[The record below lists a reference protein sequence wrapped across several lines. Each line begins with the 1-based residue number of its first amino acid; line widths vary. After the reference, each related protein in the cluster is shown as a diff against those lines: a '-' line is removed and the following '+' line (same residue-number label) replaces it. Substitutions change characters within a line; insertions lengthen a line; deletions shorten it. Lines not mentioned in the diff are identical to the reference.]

1 MRTALLVCL
10 LAASARAGVSLEGP
24 WSVRIERTGW
34 QPEIATGTLLLKAK
48 GGSLAFDVVLYARR
62 YDLADVEMNEKQ
74 VSFRLESAEF
84 DLRFSAELKGSRL
97 EGRCDWK
104 GCGDFA
110 FTARRKESRPEEH
123 FEKGLSF
130 AGFFPKGDP
139 KYGGAAMDELVA
151 AAAESDTDAVIVL
164 KDGRV
169 VCERTF
175 GRPAGPIHVMSVT
188 KFVTAIAVGLLL
200 EEKKIPSVDAPIST
214 WFPEWADKGV
224 ALRHLLTHTSGIEVH
239 QENGHPSARL
249 LNAEKDKVAYV
260 RALSLAKPPGTEY
273 LYSNEATALLSG
285 VIAAAAGEEADSY
298 LARRLMK
305 PLGIRDWK
313 WDRDGAEHTFTYANL
328 QLTARDL
335 ARIGQMVAEGG
346 KGVVAPETI
355 RLLGSPATPLAKG
368 QGLLWMLRLDGA
380 GKVVGYFHTGW
391 LGQTLCVFPERRL
404 VGVRLRS
411 FKNESDAEKPEYQLG
426 RFLALVE
433 GLP

>member
-1 MRTALLVCL
+1 MGTALALCL
-10 LAASARAGVSLEGP
+10 IVTSSWAGNPLEGP
-24 WSVRIERTGW
+24 WAVRIERTGW
-34 QPEIATGTLLLKAK
+34 QPEIATGTLLLKEK

-62 YDLADVEMNEKQ
+62 YDLADVELRGKQ
-74 VSFRLESAEF
+74 VSFRLQSGEF
-84 DLRFSAELKGSRL
+84 DLRFAAELKGTRL

-104 GCGDFA
+104 GCGDFP
-110 FTARRKESRPEEH
+110 FTAQRKDARPQER
-123 FEKGLSF
+123 FENGLSF

-139 KYGGAAMDELVA
+139 KYGGATMDEMVA
-151 AAAESDTDAVIVL
+151 GAAESDTDALLVL
-164 KDGRV
+164 KDGKV

-175 GRPAGPIHVMSVT
+175 GRPARPIHVMSVT
-188 KFVTAIAVGLLL
+188 KFMTAIAVGLLL
-200 EEKKIPSVDAPIST
+200 EEKKIPSVDAPISA

-260 RALSLAKPPGTEY
+260 RALKLATPPGTQY
-273 LYSNEATALLSG
+273 LYNNEAVALLSG
-285 VIAAAAGEEADSY
+285 VIAAAAGEEADDY

-313 WDRDGAEHTFTYANL
+313 WDRDEAGHPLTYANL

-355 RLLGSPATPLAKG
+355 RLLGSPATPIAKG
-368 QGLLWMLRLDGA
+368 QGLLWMLRLDA
-380 GKVVGYFHTGW
+380 ADKVVGYFHTGW
-391 LGQTLCVFPERRL
+391 LGQYLYVYPERKL

-411 FKNESDAEKPEYQLG
+411 FKNEQEAEKPEYQFG
-426 RFLALVE
+426 RFPALLE
-433 GLP
+433 SLP

>member
-139 KYGGAAMDELVA
+139 KYGGAAMDELGA